1 MVSLLRGILRQRILF
16 NLLFVLLLVGGVLAY
31 RTIPVDVY
39 PDVPFNEA
47 TVTTIWP
54 GATAKEVELLVTQK
68 IEDELLT
75 LQDVSKLRSRSTRT
89 RSLINIKFDE
99 RLTPEQFTDRLH
111 DVRAAVARLN
121 DLPSEA
127 ERPVVAPL
135 TTWELWPLCNVVVS
149 GGRPGETFTTDEE
162 FQARQV
168 GRALITALR
177 QVEGVQKI
185 SETFREPEV
194 QIQVHQEKLWSFGLT
209 LTEVADRLRLLN
221 RDFAA
226 GQLNLEGSQFV
237 LNTRGGKEDPARL
250 EELVLFERGER
261 GPIRLGDLA
270 TVRMGFEEAFVY
282 QRFNRRPALVL
293 SVVKEGAADSVDLVE
308 RLKVELERFRA
319 EQEDSLPE
327 GVSLDLVMDS
337 SQIIRSRIRM
347 LVNNLIGG
355 VFLVGLV
362 LWLTLGARNA
372 FLALLGIPFSV
383 LCALILFEPLGL
395 TINAISLFSLV
406 LVSGMVVDD
415 AIVVLESIYQRV
427 ELGLGISDAVVLG
440 TAEVIGPVFT
450 STLTTVCAFLPML
463 LMDGVMGQYF
473 AVVPKTVTVT
483 LVASLVEC
491 FLILPVHYLEWGPRA
506 DARAR
511 EAAARDDVADEGEK
525 PGRSLVLRAA
535 DRVADLNSRLVKRPL
550 LVVAS
555 SVLLVAL
562 AGGLASRI
570 PVQLFPSDFNIYA
583 VTAQLPQGSTLEQ
596 SRQVAVFIEDKLQG
610 MVDEGE
616 VKYFVSTVGTA
627 WSTDNV
633 LVVASDLVQVTLVMR
648 EDEEHPERLLNKT
661 QRLVKAA
668 FEEAGAPSVRR
679 MIVAAPNDGPPTG
692 KPVQVRL
699 SLADYE
705 QAERYGQRVEDYLKS
720 IQGVHSVER
729 DLDRGPLRLDLSVR
743 DSARALDGVDE
754 AAVGVLFQAS
764 NIGAKVGTFKD
775 PRYGEAYDTRV
786 LLAPDD
792 REGLAGLVASP
803 LRHPQSG
810 ELLPVSHFAEVS
822 GRTSFK
828 ARPHFDGRRVVT
840 VSADVDPDQ
849 LTSGEVN
856 RMLAEWLSETGI
868 GNAVEAVGLGG
879 EFEETNRS
887 FASLERAFYLALL
900 LIYVILATQF
910 RSYFQPL
917 IVLVSV
923 PFSFVGVVLGLLA
936 MGIPFTITSFVAT
949 IGLSGVVVN
958 DVIVLVA
965 VVNTLRREG
974 APLAEAAVGGIRTR
988 FRPILMTS
996 VTTILGLLP
1005 MALGLGGFSKIWSPF
1020 AATMCFGLMS
1030 AFVLIV
1036 LVVPSLIVLVGRV
1049 APEEGGA

>member
-1 MVSLLRGILRQRILF
+1 MIGLLRAVLRQRILL
-16 NLLFVLLLVGGVLAY
+16 NLLFLLLLVGGVLAY

-47 TVTTIWP
+47 TVTTVWP

-68 IEDELLT
+68 IEDELLS

-121 DLPSEA
+121 DLPAEA
-127 ERPVVAPL
+127 KRPVVAPL
-135 TTWELWPLCNVVVS
+135 TTWELWPLCQVVIS
-149 GGRPGETFTTDEE
+149 GGQPGRVFSVDEE
-162 FQARQV
+162 FQSRQV
-168 GRALITALR
+168 GRALVSALR
-177 QVEGVQKI
+177 QIDGIQKVG
-185 SETFREPEV
+185 ETFREPEV
-194 QIQVHQEKLWSFGLT
+194 QIQVHQDKLWSLGVT

-250 EELVLFERGER
+250 EELILFERGEL

-293 SVVKEGAADSVDLVE
+293 SVVKEGAADSVDLVK
-308 RLKVELERFRA
+308 RIDLELDRFREA
-319 EQEDSLPE
+319 QKDELPE
-327 GVSLDLVMDS
+327 GVKVDLVMDS

-355 VFLVGLV
+355 IILVGIV

-383 LCALILFEPLGL
+383 LCALILFQPMGL

-427 ELGLGISDAVVLG
+427 EAGLEISEAVVLG

-473 AVVPKTVTVT
+473 AVVPKTVAVT

-491 FLILPVHYLEWGPRA
+491 FLILPIHYLEFGPRTV
-506 DARAR
+506 
-511 EAAARDDVADEGEK
+511 AAPPKEEGR
-525 PGRSLVLRAA
+525 GLVLRLA
-535 DRVADLNSRLVKRPL
+535 DAVARLNRRLIRRPL
-550 LVVAS
+550 LVVAGG
-555 SVLLVAL
+555 VLLVAM

-596 SRQVAVFIEDKLQG
+596 SRQVAVFIEEKLQG

-648 EDEEHPERLLNKT
+648 DDEEHPERLLNKT
-661 QRLVKAA
+661 QRLVKKA

-699 SLADYE
+699 RLADYE
-705 QAERYGQRVEDYLKS
+705 QAEAYGRRVEEYLSS
-720 IQGVHSVER
+720 IDGVHSVER
-729 DLDRGPLRLDLSVR
+729 DLDRGPIRLDLSVR
-743 DSARALDGVDE
+743 ESARALDGVDE

-775 PRYGEAYDTRV
+775 PRYGEAYDMRV

-792 REGLAGLVASP
+792 RKGLAGLVASP

-810 ELLPVSHFAEVS
+810 ELLPVSHFARIS
-822 GRTSFK
+822 GRASFK

-840 VSADVDPDQ
+840 ISADVDPQ
-849 LTSGEVN
+849 KLTSREVN
-856 RMLAEWLSETGI
+856 RLLGAWLSETGI
-868 GNAVEAVGLGG
+868 AGAVEHVGLGG

-887 FASLERAFYLALL
+887 FASLERAFYLAML

-910 RSYFQPL
+910 KSYFQPL

-949 IGLSGVVVN
+949 VGLSGVVVN

-965 VVNTLRREG
+965 FVNGLRASGTPLNEAVVE
-974 APLAEAAVGGIRTR
+974 GIRRR

-996 VTTILGLLP
+996 VTTILGLMP

-1030 AFVLIV
+1030 AVFLIV
-1036 LVVPSLIVLVGRV
+1036 LVVPSLIVLVGESKPR
-1049 APEEGGA
+1049 EES